1 MAELNNGREGELYL
15 GVVFDLHHKV
25 APQGI
30 ITRNH
35 VNMNSDLGLLWT
47 EVSFWVGNKSIY
59 NQDVLVHVEDIRRF
73 SDQALQVIQAPARE
87 YGLPK
92 EYRTTTGLEREL
104 SLNFTSPELICRLR
118 QSVFL
123 SESMNKNSASSSY
136 DASEELVK
144 QALAEV
150 FNTEPDSE
158 FVQAQYKAL
167 TEISTSYEMLVV
179 IEAGIGRGSKTVR
192 GEGPAMFLEPDQ
204 ERLQRFIHDLRSET
218 EIALLFG

>member
-30 ITRNH
+30 IARNH
-35 VNMNSDLGLLWT
+35 VNMNSDLGLLWA
-47 EVSFWVGNKSIY
+47 EVSFWVGKKSIY
-59 NQDVLVHVEDIRRF
+59 NQDVLVHAEDIRRF
-73 SDQALQVIQAPARE
+73 SDQALQIIQAPARE

-104 SLNFTSPELICRLR
+104 SLNFTSPELICRIR

-123 SESMNKNSASSSY
+123 SESMNKNFDVSPY
-136 DASEELVK
+136 DASEEAVK

-158 FVQAQYKAL
+158 FVHAQYKAL

-204 ERLQRFIHDLRSET
+204 ERLLRFIHDLRSEA